1 MTKKEIDN
9 RFSKFGFISF
19 TGVTKVND
27 FVGYL
32 EKGKLMGTKCKTC
45 GKCYFPPRADCC
57 VTLDSNMEWFEVT
70 GTGKL
75 VTYSTLRFAPAG
87 FDKDVPYTVAV
98 LDFGDYKIFGR
109 IDKSIDEKDLKIGM
123 TMKDEEHYFPYEEVV
138 KPMGELGFFG
148 TVIPEEFG
156 GNNMGWL
163 AAMILTEEIA
173 RASSSL
179 RVQINMQGLG
189 CAFPIFRYG
198 SDEAKEKYVRKLVSA
213 ELLGGFAIT
222 EPNAGSDVMSMKSFA
237 EDKGDYWLL
246 NGSKTWISNST
257 VADVV
262 IYYAYTDRA
271 KGGKGL
277 SAFVVELK
285 NFNGIR
291 TTDLDKLGNRS
302 SPTGEIY
309 LENTR
314 VPKENILGSPGDGAR
329 ILFGSLNNTRLS
341 AAAGGVGLAQ
351 ACLDIVLKY
360 ANERVQFGKPIGHF
374 QMIQDMIA
382 QMVCEIE
389 AARLVVYKAAWQKD
403 QGNLNN
409 TLEVA
414 MAKYLAGEV
423 ATKCS
428 NFAMRILGAYGYSTE
443 YPVARYYRDAPTYS
457 MVEGSANVC
466 KFIVAQDQLGIR
478 KVG

>member
-1 MTKKEIDN
+1 MNFALSEELEML
-9 RFSKFGFISF
+9 RGM
-19 TGVTKVND
+19 VRD
-27 FVGYL
+27 FAA
-32 EKGKLMGTKCKTC
+32 EKIAP
-45 GKCYFPPRADCC
+45 FAD
-57 VTLDSNMEWFEVT
+57 EW
-70 GTGKL
+70 
-75 VTYSTLRFAPAG
+75 
-87 FDKDVPYTVAV
+87 
-98 LDFGDYKIFGR
+98 
-109 IDKSIDEKDLKIGM
+109 DEK
-123 TMKDEEHYFPYEEVV
+123 HYFPYEEAV
-138 KPMGELGFFG
+138 KPMAELGFFG
-148 TVIPEEFG
+148 TVIPEEYG

-163 AAMILTEEIA
+163 AAMILSEEIA

-179 RVQINMQGLG
+179 RVQVNMQGLG
-189 CAFPIFRYG
+189 CAFTIYRYG
-198 SDEAKEKYVRKLVSA
+198 TEAAKKKYIQKLVDA
-213 ELLGGFAIT
+213 EYMGGFAIT
-222 EPNAGSDVMSMKSFA
+222 EFNAGSDVMSMKSTA
-237 EDKGDYWLL
+237 EDKGDHWLL
-246 NGSKTWISNST
+246 NGSKTWISNASC
-257 VADVV
+257 ADSI
-262 IYYAYTDRA
+262 IYYAYTDRS

-309 LENTR
+309 LDGTK
-314 VPKENILGSPGDGAR
+314 VPKENILGTPGDGTK
-329 ILFGSLNNTRLS
+329 IVFGSLNQTRLS

-351 ACLDIVLKY
+351 ACLDSVLKY
-360 ANERVQFGKPIGHF
+360 ANEREQFGKPLGQF

-414 MAKYLAGEV
+414 QAKYLAGEV

-428 NFAMRILGAYGYSTE
+428 NYAMRILGAYGYSTE

-457 MVEGSANVC
+457 MVEGSANIC
-466 KFIVAQDQLGIR
+466 KFIVALDQLGA
-478 KVG
+478 KKANK